1 MAKRKIA
8 SLFGL
13 AILVFVV
20 GNAQFGAVAP
30 RAYEGID
37 DNYKI
42 NTMSLTDPLCTGDQI
57 AEHLETLGQSHCL
70 QEPGVWNGEDLLMG
84 IEGIALVA
92 AGFLRMPKDPLKAQ
106 KVRKLMFASGA
117 MLFGVAILDRLQFL
131 PSSYSSSGLVDI
143 VPFIEKPIMLQLLVA
158 FIGTLLLMGP
168 KYTNSEFAIER
179 ARRQQN
185 RDKHRKAFAAT
196 YKQDVSKRIARSRLT
211 QSQSSPQGGTTKGV
225 RVFATCPY
233 CKGKGCDACSKSG
246 VF

>member
-13 AILVFVV
+13 VILVFVV

-30 RAYEGID
+30 RAYDGID
-37 DNYKI
+37 ENYKI
-42 NTMSLTDPLCTGDQI
+42 NTMSLTDPLCTGEQI

-70 QEPGVWNGEDLLMG
+70 QEPGAWNGGDILMG
-84 IEGIALVA
+84 IEGLALVA

-117 MLFGVAILDRLQFL
+117 LFFGIAILDRLQFL

-143 VPFIEKPIMLQLLVA
+143 VPFIEKPIMLQLFVA
-158 FIGTLLLMGP
+158 FLGTLLLMGP
-168 KYTNSEFAIER
+168 KYTNSEFAVER
-179 ARRQQN
+179 ARRQKN
-185 RDKHRKAFAAT
+185 REKHREVFASAH
-196 YKQDVSKRIARSRLT
+196 KQDVSRRIKRSRLT
-211 QSQSSPQGGTTKGV
+211 QSQNSPQGGTTRGV

-233 CKGKGCDACSKSG
+233 CKGKGCEVCSKSG